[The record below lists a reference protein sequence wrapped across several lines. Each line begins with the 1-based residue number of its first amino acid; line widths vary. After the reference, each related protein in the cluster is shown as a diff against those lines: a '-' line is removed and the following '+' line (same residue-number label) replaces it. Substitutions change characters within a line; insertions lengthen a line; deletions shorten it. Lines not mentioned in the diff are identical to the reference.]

1 MGADDHDIG
10 IREWYLVLIDI
21 VYQDVLVLFLY
32 TPLPK
37 KLFVVCFLNQKHC
50 FFRAGI

>member
-21 VYQDVLVLFLY
+21 VHQDVLVLLLY
-32 TPLPK
+32 TIAEE
-37 KLFVVCFLNQKHC
+37 VVCCVFP
-50 FFRAGI
+50 